1 MDNRVDYHNLD
12 NKEDAYLAVKEA
24 VTPEML
30 AKFQV
35 KASLEYKKDL
45 IVAKGKG
52 FQLDMGFD
60 DNGCWYKID
69 LSFLLKPLKG
79 KIIAGIEKQLIKI
92 I

>member
-1 MDNRVDYHNLD
+1 MDLTVNYSKLGT
-12 NKEDAYLAVKEA
+12 KAEAYEAVKKA

-35 KASLEYKKDL
+35 KADLDYQEDL

-52 FQLDMGFD
+52 FKLDMHFSD
-60 DNGCWYKID
+60 TSCSVKID

-79 KIIAGIEKQLIKI
+79 KVLEGIEKQLNKI
-92 I
+92 V